1 MAEQLGAVTTASDD
15 FLPERYEIVFDESPA
30 ADVEE
35 GEDLIKRLIYRAD
48 QPAERRLRPAR
59 PGTGT

>member
-1 MAEQLGAVTTASDD
+1 VL
-15 FLPERYEIVFDESPA
+15 DESPA